1 MSVRI
6 SLYSLVVIASSVV
19 SVSAQTNYKWDF
31 SSLAPTSTGNS
42 NIDVSEFGIRPGS
55 TGGLDSSSPSTGY
68 SGASGGNNL
77 NIRAQ
82 AGGPL
87 DLTNSAY
94 FRIFVTPLNGFSGV
108 TVSEISFGSH
118 STNSGPA
125 SITIRSSALNNFG
138 TDVISPLSTPT
149 DSTWRLFTPTATASQ
164 ILSGSGNAIE
174 FRVYGYDGS
183 GSNSVNWRIDDFSI
197 SFTPVPEPG
206 TVFGLGAA
214 VLGLGAFVRRRFVN
228 AVQPESVAV

>member
-6 SLYSLVVIASSVV
+6 SLLSLVAIVGSAV
-19 SVSAQTNYKWDF
+19 SASAQTNYKWDF
-31 SSLAPTSTGNS
+31 STLTPNSTGNS
-42 NIDVSEFGIRPGS
+42 NLLVSDFGIRPTS

-68 SGASGGNNL
+68 PGASGGNNL
-77 NIRAQ
+77 SIRAQ
-82 AGGPL
+82 AVGAL
-87 DLTNSAY
+87 DLANSAY
-94 FRIFVTPLNGFSGV
+94 FSIFVTPLNGFSGV
-108 TVSEISFGSH
+108 TLSEISFGSR
-118 STNSGPA
+118 STGSGPA

-138 TDVISPLSTPT
+138 SDIVSPLSTPT

-164 ILSGSGNAIE
+164 IISGSGNAIE

-206 TVFGLGAA
+206 TMFGLGAA
-214 VLGLGAFVRRRFVN
+214 VLSLGAFVRKRFN
-228 AVQPESVAV
+228 KAAQAEPIAV